1 MVDVIS
7 LVERRVVTK
16 GLDKEALPKE
26 ELIKNLFF
34 EEDYKNLDLLENIE
48 KINFYTKRPTL
59 FYPGCGADILNPL
72 IYLEK
77 LFPEINGAEF
87 VFVDVVSNLG
97 LIKTILDEIGVSFRE
112 EGETISFYWK
122 NKLINLEFIEGN
134 VFQLE
139 LPDFDIYFEK
149 AFRIMKENSLYYEEK
164 IFEKL
169 SKNGLV
175 ISDSG
180 FRHLRLNKLLVP
192 QKLSSYEEMII
203 ALKH

>member
-1 MVDVIS
+1 MVGVIS
-7 LVERRVVTK
+7 LVERRVIAK
-16 GLDKEALPKE
+16 GLDKEAFPKE
-26 ELIKNLFF
+26 ESIKNFFF
-34 EEDYKNLDLLENIE
+34 EGDYKNLGLLDYLR
-48 KINFYTKRPTL
+48 KINFHTKNPTL

-77 LFPEINGAEF
+77 LLPEINGAEF
-87 VFVDVVSNLG
+87 IFVDVVSNLG
-97 LIKTILDEIGVSFRE
+97 LIKTILDDTGISFRE

-139 LPDFDIYFEK
+139 LPKFDIYFEK

-169 SKNGLV
+169 NQNGLI

-180 FRHLRLNKLLVP
+180 FRHLPLNKLSAP
-192 QKLSSYEEMII
+192 QELSSYEEMVI
-203 ALKH
+203 ALKN

>member
-7 LVERRVVTK
+7 LVEKRIIPK
-16 GLDKEALPKE
+16 GLNKEALPNE
-26 ELIKNLFF
+26 ESIKNFFF
-34 EEDYKNLDLLENIE
+34 EGDYKNLDFLNNLE
-48 KINFYTKRPTL
+48 KINLNTKRPIL

-77 LFPEINGAEF
+77 LFPEISGAEF
-87 VFVDVVSNLG
+87 LLVDVVSNLG
-97 LIKTILDEIGVSFRE
+97 LIKTVLDDIGISFKE

-139 LPDFDIYFEK
+139 LPNFDIYFEK

-169 SKNGLV
+169 NKNGLI

-180 FRHLRLNKLLVP
+180 FRHLPLNKLVAP
-192 QKLSSYEEMII
+192 QELSSYEEMII
-203 ALKH
+203 ALKN